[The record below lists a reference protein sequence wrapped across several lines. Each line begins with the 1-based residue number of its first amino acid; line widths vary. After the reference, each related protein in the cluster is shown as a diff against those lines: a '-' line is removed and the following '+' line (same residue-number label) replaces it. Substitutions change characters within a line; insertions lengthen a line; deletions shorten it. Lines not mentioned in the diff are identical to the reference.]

1 MQHISST
8 IVAPLSLSLP
18 LSLPLSLS
26 LSIYL
31 RSIDAAYFFNDSSI
45 CGGWRRRWV
54 SLRSACEESARDKER
69 ERDEGNR
76 DEEGGGNERERERER
91 ENFWPPTLVEQ
102 YLFLCEMGSRYR
114 DPFYAAV
121 TAPRRL
127 ASRNSIV
134 IEWSPS
140 FSLSFTVSFS
150 SSPFSFYRLYFPCAR
165 TLKTSYR
172 FFSTSRMTIFLFSLF
187 TFLSYLFLIKC
198 VFYFSKRIFYPLI
211 DSLINVTTNGN
222 LKKI

>member
-1 MQHISST
+1 M
-8 IVAPLSLSLP
+8 
-18 LSLPLSLS
+18 
-26 LSIYL
+26 
-31 RSIDAAYFFNDSSI
+31 
-45 CGGWRRRWV
+45 RRMKKTMSEFKKRLWG
-54 SLRSACEESARDKER
+54 ER
-69 ERDEGNR
+69 ERQREGER
-76 DEEGGGNERERERER
+76 RGEQRWRGRGQRERERER
-91 ENFWPPTLVEQ
+91 ESFWPPTLVEQ

-211 DSLINVTTNGN
+211 HSLINVTTNGN
-222 LKKI
+222 LKNIIITPFYWEK